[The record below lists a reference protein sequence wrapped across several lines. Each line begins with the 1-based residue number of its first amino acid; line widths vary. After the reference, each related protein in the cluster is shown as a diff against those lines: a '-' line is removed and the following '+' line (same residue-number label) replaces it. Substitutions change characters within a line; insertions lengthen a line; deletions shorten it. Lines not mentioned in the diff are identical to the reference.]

1 MADMSFSLLHC
12 TAESS
17 SPQQALLRDHL
28 SVPHGHQALSP
39 RWQMDL
45 PVGSHHSSPRPSST
59 YTQTRTVDRQ
69 HNLLSNGFRLVT
81 AGLPGWCNSSYLL
94 QGRVQGV
101 LPFVRLNFL
110 HTDFD
115 LVCQCFDFYILILLV
130 TVLTLNC
137 ASFCLKFFVVVNSGC
152 SYEKKTKSSS
162 LNFRCFISSGNQT
175 KVLLQAT

>member
-1 MADMSFSLLHC
+1 MTVTLRMPMDTADMSFSLLHC
-12 TAESS
+12 TAEIS

-45 PVGSHHSSPRPSST
+45 PVGSYHSSPRPSST

-101 LPFVRLNFL
+101 LPFVRLYPPLAACFAEFFAHRFWLGVSVLRFL
-110 HTDFD
+110 
-115 LVCQCFDFYILILLV
+115 YIDSV
-130 TVLTLNC
+130 
-137 ASFCLKFFVVVNSGC
+137 SNS
-152 SYEKKTKSSS
+152 SYFK
-162 LNFRCFISSGNQT
+162 LC
-175 KVLLQAT
+175 